1 MATITLKDIP
11 RNLHRTLKS
20 RAVGNRRSLNREIL
34 ATLEMAVAPHR
45 RPVEEVLR
53 EAGEFRSR
61 LKIWATEEQMNRYK
75 REGRA

>member
-20 RAVGNRRSLNREIL
+20 RALGNRRSLNREIL
-34 ATLEMAVAPHR
+34 VTLETAVASHS
-45 RPVEEVLR
+45 RPVEELLK

-61 LKIWATEEQMNRYK
+61 LKIWVTEDQINRYK